1 MKLDKVMKRL
11 TKNLQVRARWEWERA
26 GQGVEGLRGCAGGL
40 EEASHR
46 TATYEM
52 RRATPVRAAFLGQV
66 DLELYRFSGRGRRE
80 SIDGEN
86 AACVEELSELIG
98 EAERA
103 AVDAGTVAGAREALA
118 QLEQAAESR
127 AAIS

>member
-1 MKLDKVMKRL
+1 M
-11 TKNLQVRARWEWERA
+11 
-26 GQGVEGLRGCAGGL
+26 
-40 EEASHR
+40 
-46 TATYEM
+46 
-52 RRATPVRAAFLGQV
+52 

-103 AVDAGTVAGAREALA
+103 AVDAGTVAGAREALS